1 MTVREWYEEALRHNY
16 YSLILLIE
24 FLVYEKK
31 TLRLQDSEDALNFY
45 LQEKFH
51 DRMNA
56 HLLAYERQKQKGKPT
71 NVSGSNGL
79 YIFGFCD
86 NSMGRKQ

>member
-1 MTVREWYEEALRHNY
+1 MTIRDWYEAALRHNY

-31 TLRLQDSEDALNFY
+31 TVRLQDSEEALNFY
-45 LQEKFH
+45 LQKKFK

-56 HLLAYERQKQKGKPT
+56 YLLEYERQNQKEKPVFQ
-71 NVSGSNGL
+71 N
-79 YIFGFCD
+79 
-86 NSMGRKQ
+86 